1 MPDGHAARTC
11 FIAPVVQALRG
22 CLLSGLVAPTDWLIP
37 DTATA
42 LCGGSGRYV
51 DASLSHAGGVAITV
65 E

>member
-1 MPDGHAARTC
+1 M
-11 FIAPVVQALRG
+11 
-22 CLLSGLVAPTDWLIP
+22 LSGLVAPTGWLIP

-42 LCGGSGRYV
+42 LCGRSGRYV